1 MAHLHVLN
9 VGVFDSDPVAVGR
22 AQRDQDVAQLHL
34 AAAKVR
40 ADVEGGLQIG
50 LAEPELLK

>member
-1 MAHLHVLN
+1 M
-9 VGVFDSDPVAVGR
+9 GVFDSDPVAVGR

-34 AAAKVR
+34 AAAKIR